1 MMDNSTGERYKE
13 AAKAGNVRKKV
24 VGTEAENILLL
35 LFSKLF
41 LSVVRQPTFS
51 PHLSLIQS
59 LGPRSDFRVVSAVVQ
74 SLYARLP
81 GFPFHR
87 RHQLDQLQQQE
98 GETGLEHPGQLH
110 HFLDVQPGGGA
121 CGRVR
126 GLGGFGAARFA

>member
-1 MMDNSTGERYKE
+1 MTDNSTGERDKE

-24 VGTEAENILLL
+24 VGTEVENILI
-35 LFSKLF
+35 LFSKLC
-41 LSVVRQPTFS
+41 LSAVRQPTFS
-51 PHLSLIQS
+51 PQLSLIQS